1 MLPVFLTHFRWSVLF
16 SSLSIQKKSRTL
28 STKIFSGLA
37 RSENA
42 SWRIYRYFPC
52 TFRLFGRPISIFT
65 CVSLIS
71 RKKQFIAKNLRM
83 GRVRNCISVKWQNCI
98 FLWVSENILCWIMWM
113 TEKNP
118 PNVFFSSTIR
128 NFKLHKK
135 WRKSLTQTLI
145 TMIEC

>member
-1 MLPVFLTHFRWSVLF
+1 MVSSLQLVIQRNLAHYQTRCLQENTNKEYYNLLCVGNWGRREKHAPRLSHKCFRWSVLF

-28 STKIFSGLA
+28 PTKIFSGLA

-65 CVSLIS
+65 YVVLIS

-83 GRVRNCISVKWQNCI
+83 GRERNCISVK
-98 FLWVSENILCWIMWM
+98 
-113 TEKNP
+113 
-118 PNVFFSSTIR
+118 
-128 NFKLHKK
+128 
-135 WRKSLTQTLI
+135 
-145 TMIEC
+145 